1 MYTKHISFSQ
11 NKLDLYDQIVNTL
24 SDEWDIEKGVKYSS
38 QIQYSS
44 LRKREFLSHIAFS
57 RLINFNS
64 NIQNNFV
71 FTSQELLDEAEKYC
85 KDKPYI
91 NPDKFIEEIK
101 SNALLREISKDR
113 YSFTHMMIHEYL
125 AANILSKEKNITTI
139 FCKAYFDPI
148 LCEMELLPMTIGL
161 IKDTK
166 LQEKIY
172 EMLENLPD
180 SLNLANLRLRLR
192 SLSYTTKIINDKY
205 LSTLILKLLDFI
217 MRKHIDKNCYFDRV
231 FQSFSDLAE
240 DIRSYICEPF
250 LSVIEEHNFKGKKLI
265 PFLFLLLEL
274 NSKEAIPYFLN
285 LLNSEDV
292 DICWISAF
300 ALGKLNSKEAIPQLL
315 NLITNMNST
324 VRMVSAVALGLLQA
338 KEAIPQLLNLLNDE
352 DAKVRTSSIFALRE
366 LNAKE
371 AIPHLINL
379 LKNEDAKVCLSSAV
393 ALELLQSK
401 EAIPQLLNLL
411 KDDNIDI
418 RKNSIFALGELNAK
432 EAIPQ
437 LLNLLKDDN
446 IDIRKNSIFALREL
460 NAKEAIPQLLNLLKD
475 NESDITP
482 PSAFALGELNAKE
495 AIPQL
500 LNLLKD
506 NNSKV
511 RLSSAVALGL
521 LQAKEAI
528 PQLINL
534 LKDEDVNIRKYSAF
548 ALGELNAKEAIPQL
562 LNLLNDEDES
572 ICKNAAIIL
581 GELNAKE
588 AIPQLLNLLNDED
601 ESICKNASE
610 SLQKYDPA
618 ILVEGLFLSL
628 AKDSNIKKKAIS
640 TIGYYAFEDCMEQLK
655 NIIRNEHDNE
665 IKNLAIKELEKV
677 QK

>member
-1 MYTKHISFSQ
+1 
-11 NKLDLYDQIVNTL
+11 
-24 SDEWDIEKGVKYSS
+24 
-38 QIQYSS
+38 
-44 LRKREFLSHIAFS
+44 
-57 RLINFNS
+57 
-64 NIQNNFV
+64 
-71 FTSQELLDEAEKYC
+71 
-85 KDKPYI
+85 
-91 NPDKFIEEIK
+91 
-101 SNALLREISKDR
+101 
-113 YSFTHMMIHEYL
+113 MMIHEYL

-338 KEAIPQLLNLLNDE
+338 KEAIPQLLNLL
-352 DAKVRTSSIFALRE
+352 
-366 LNAKE
+366 
-371 AIPHLINL
+371 
-379 LKNEDAKVCLSSAV
+379 
-393 ALELLQSK
+393 
-401 EAIPQLLNLL
+401 
-411 KDDNIDI
+411 
-418 RKNSIFALGELNAK
+418 
-432 EAIPQ
+432 
-437 LLNLLKDDN
+437 
-446 IDIRKNSIFALREL
+446 
-460 NAKEAIPQLLNLLKD
+460 KD

-640 TIGYYAFEDCMEQLK
+640 TIGYCAFEDCMEQLK

-677 QK
+677 QNKLNILSKSN